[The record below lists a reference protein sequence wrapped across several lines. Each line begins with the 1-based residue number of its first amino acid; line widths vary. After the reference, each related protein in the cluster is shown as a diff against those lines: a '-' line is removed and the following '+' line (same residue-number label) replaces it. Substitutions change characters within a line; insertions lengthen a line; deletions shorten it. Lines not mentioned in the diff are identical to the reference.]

1 MAKSI
6 NKLQKINKLEKD
18 NYRLRNL
25 IKGYSKAIKQ
35 VREQRNTLIMKLED
49 VTSGDK

>member
-25 IKGYSKAIKQ
+25 VMGYKKAIKQ
-35 VREQRNTLIMKLED
+35 VREQRNTLIMKLAD

>member
-1 MAKSI
+1 MAKQI

-18 NYRLRNL
+18 NYRLKNL
-25 IKGYSKAIKQ
+25 VMGYQKAIKQ
-35 VREQRNTLIMKLED
+35 VREQRNTLIMKLAD